1 MDCEGFREHVL
12 DVLYEEADP
21 EAVRLVS
28 VHAGSCP
35 ECREELRGLREVRGR
50 LHAWAVP
57 PMRRAAVRRV
67 GPPRYFWA
75 LTAAASLLV
84 AAGGALSGVSATYSR
99 GPVAVRL
106 GRSER
111 PTTVATM
118 PTAPARIQVARL
130 APATEPAVPAVC
142 PAPLDREAILRDMA
156 EMIRQSEGRQSLA
169 LRAGMT
175 RVEERAAIQRRYDL
189 ARISAGLSYLDG
201 RAGQQMV
208 RTTELMGQVLQA
220 SHRREP

>member
-1 MDCEGFREHVL
+1 
-12 DVLYEEADP
+12 
-21 EAVRLVS
+21 
-28 VHAGSCP
+28 
-35 ECREELRGLREVRGR
+35 
-50 LHAWAVP
+50 
-57 PMRRAAVRRV
+57 
-67 GPPRYFWA
+67 
-75 LTAAASLLV
+75 
-84 AAGGALSGVSATYSR
+84 
-99 GPVAVRL
+99 
-106 GRSER
+106 
-111 PTTVATM
+111 M